1 MFRQIKIIIH
11 VALFFALTGCQLI
24 YKQPITQGNL
34 ITAKQVAAIHQG
46 MSVASVV
53 NILGQPIMKNL
64 YPEDRLVYV
73 YSFKPGY
80 GALETKHLMITFR
93 NKRVFHVEHSLG

>member
-1 MFRQIKIIIH
+1 MFRQLKFVACLLTS
-11 VALFFALTGCQLI
+11 VALAGCHLI

-34 ITAKQVAAIHQG
+34 ITPEQATRIQPG
-46 MSVASVV
+46 MTVASVV
-53 NILGQPIMKNL
+53 NALGQPIMNNL

-80 GALETKHLMITFR
+80 GDLQTKKLLISFR
-93 NKRVFHVEHSLG
+93 NKRVFHVERSLT